1 MVPSSQGQA
10 DGDDYVIS
18 RDFTLI
24 FNGDRRGKKLA
35 KKGWK
40 NNNPKSSL
48 RNGVSPEPQNLQ
60 KDFLNLKNRTDKNKL
75 KFYHMS
81 SRKNTRFTC
90 QITYYIQFYFCSQ
103 QFSHQKWSFLG
114 GFFDEWESLDLQTE
128 NPLTYFTKVA
138 ESL

>member
-10 DGDDYVIS
+10 DGDDYVIIGIS
-18 RDFTLI
+18 LWSSMGTDEAK
-24 FNGDRRGKKLA
+24 NWQ

-103 QFSHQKWSFLG
+103 QFSHQIWSFCWWMVILNRNLW
-114 GFFDEWESLDLQTE
+114 FLVNWKYDKNS
-128 NPLTYFTKVA
+128 
-138 ESL
+138 

>member
-1 MVPSSQGQA
+1 MYGPFVSRPA
-10 DGDDYVIS
+10 DGDDYVIIGIS
-18 RDFTLI
+18 LWSSMGTDEAK
-24 FNGDRRGKKLA
+24 NWQ

-103 QFSHQKWSFLG
+103 QFSHQKWSFCWWMVILNRNLW
-114 GFFDEWESLDLQTE
+114 FLVNWKYDKNS
-128 NPLTYFTKVA
+128 
-138 ESL
+138 

>member
-10 DGDDYVIS
+10 DGDDYVIIGIS
-18 RDFTLI
+18 LWSSMGTDEAK
-24 FNGDRRGKKLA
+24 NWQ

-103 QFSHQKWSFLG
+103 QFSHQKWSFCWWMVILNRNLW
-114 GFFDEWESLDLQTE
+114 FLVNWKYDKNS
-128 NPLTYFTKVA
+128 
-138 ESL
+138 

>member
-1 MVPSSQGQA
+1 MYGPFV
-10 DGDDYVIS
+10 S
-18 RDFTLI
+18 RP
-24 FNGDRRGKKLA
+24 GRRGWLRHQSGFHFDLQWGQTRQKIGK

-103 QFSHQKWSFLG
+103 QFSHQKWSFCWWMVILNWLLW
-114 GFFDEWESLDLQTE
+114 FLVNWKYDKNS
-128 NPLTYFTKVA
+128 
-138 ESL
+138 